1 MTGGVL
7 VRGRMKEDDDD
18 DDEEGAG
25 ANRSMGFPSTF
36 MSALASLTRRT
47 FFIEKDDRDVFTL
60 PAPLLL
66 LPSTF
71 R

>member
-18 DDEEGAG
+18 EGAG
-25 ANRSMGFPSTF
+25 ANKSMGFPSTF

-66 LPSTF
+66 PSTF